1 LELTSFPLSPF
12 LHLQICKCK
21 KVYTVSPSAPLH
33 AVQKFSAWR
42 GKSFFLPT
50 PFAKARMPQ
59 NSMFPKIVDNNQ
71 IQTE

>member
-1 LELTSFPLSPF
+1 M
-12 LHLQICKCK
+12 
-21 KVYTVSPSAPLH
+21 VSPSVPLH

-59 NSMFPKIVDNNQ
+59 NSMFPKIVDKNQ